1 MEGEEKML
9 SMLITLL
16 GGGLGGLLRF
26 VPEIFKLFTEKKDRD
41 HEYRMT
47 QLQLDIDKARA
58 AQAIDLVHAQGDM
71 AMQAGE
77 TQAFIE
83 AIKGQSQPTGVKWID
98 GLNQSV
104 RPVITYWWMSL
115 FTVGKVLLFVA
126 ASIELYL
133 ALAAVKT
140 LTEISPLLSAFVDKT
155 WTIQD
160 QATLAMIFSF
170 WFVDRSIR
178 KNTGK

>member
-1 MEGEEKML
+1 ML
-9 SMLITLL
+9 SMLITLM

-58 AQAIDLVHAQGDM
+58 GQAIDLVHAQGDM
-71 AMQAGE
+71 AVQAGE
-77 TQAFIE
+77 MSAYIE
-83 AIKGQSQPTGVKWID
+83 AIKGQSQPTGVPWID
-98 GLNQSV
+98 ALNQSV

-115 FTVGKVLLFVA
+115 FTVGKVLLFVS

-133 ALAAVKT
+133 ALEATKT
-140 LTEISPLLSAFVDKT
+140 LVEVSPLLSAFVDKT
-155 WTIQD
+155 WTQQD
-160 QATLAMIFSF
+160 VATLAMILGF

-178 KNTGK
+178 KNSGK